1 MPWLVSYA
9 VGTLLGV
16 ALLVLLPEA
25 LAHLSARAVLG
36 SLLAG
41 IMLFFLLEKLV
52 LWRHCHT
59 HDCEA
64 HGMAAPMVIIGDAFH
79 NFLDGVVIGT
89 AVRTSI
95 PLGVSTALAV
105 ATHEI
110 PQELGDMAILLHAGY
125 SRRKAFLLNLVSGAS
140 AVLGAIVAVFAL
152 EWVPQVNA
160 IRAVGRRGRFP
171 VHRDGRSH
179 SRSASRPDRRDDASS
194 ARAHAGRHRHG
205 RRAQRIR
212 GRTVMYALA
221 IIRYRK
227 PLEEV
232 LVHQDAHRAYLRGL
246 KEKGVLIASGPMN
259 PRFGGLALLRVP
271 TKMRKRSTRPR
282 QRPVLSVRRRA
293 VRADRLDAGYREG
306 RSRSFVTI
314 TYSSTGRPPIRCSWM
329 IRSST
334 GGSQPRY
341 HVPSG

>member
-1 MPWLVSYA
+1 VRSLAWAVGLTLAGSLGGVLVASTLLFFNDRLRVKLVPWLVSYA

-25 LAHLSARAVLG
+25 LTRLSARTVLS

-79 NFLDGVVIGT
+79 NFLDGIIIGT

-125 SRRKAFLLNLVSGAS
+125 SRRKALILNLVSGAS
-140 AVLGAIVAVFAL
+140 AVFGALLAVFAL
-152 EWVPQVNA
+152 EWVPQV
-160 IRAVGRRGRFP
+160 
-171 VHRDGRSH
+171 
-179 SRSASRPDRRDDASS
+179 
-194 ARAHAGRHRHG
+194 
-205 RRAQRIR
+205 
-212 GRTVMYALA
+212 TEY
-221 IIRYRK
+221 
-227 PLEEV
+227 
-232 LVHQDAHRAYLRGL
+232 
-246 KEKGVLIASGPMN
+246 
-259 PRFGGLALLRVP
+259 
-271 TKMRKRSTRPR
+271 
-282 QRPVLSVRRRA
+282 VLSVA
-293 VRADRLDAGYREG
+293 AAGFLYIAMADLIPDLHRGRIDSTTLRQLALALAGIG
-306 RSRSFVTI
+306 TVVGLNAFV
-314 TYSSTGRPPIRCSWM
+314 
-329 IRSST
+329 
-334 GGSQPRY
+334 GG
-341 HVPSG
+341 H

>member
-1 MPWLVSYA
+1 VRSLAWAVGLTLAGSLGGVLVASALLFANDRLRVKLVPWLVSYA

-25 LAHLSARAVLG
+25 LEHLSPRVVLG

-125 SRRKAFLLNLVSGAS
+125 SRKKALVLNLASGVSS
-140 AVLGAIVAVFAL
+140 VLGAIVAVLAL
-152 EWVPQVNA
+152 DWVPQVNE
-160 IRAVGRRGRFP
+160 
-171 VHRDGRSH
+171 
-179 SRSASRPDRRDDASS
+179 
-194 ARAHAGRHRHG
+194 
-205 RRAQRIR
+205 
-212 GRTVMYALA
+212 Y
-221 IIRYRK
+221 
-227 PLEEV
+227 
-232 LVHQDAHRAYLRGL
+232 
-246 KEKGVLIASGPMN
+246 
-259 PRFGGLALLRVP
+259 
-271 TKMRKRSTRPR
+271 
-282 QRPVLSVRRRA
+282 VLSVA
-293 VRADRLDAGYREG
+293 AASFLYIAMADLIPDLHRGRIDATTLRQLALALAGIG
-306 RSRSFVTI
+306 TVVGLNAFV
-314 TYSSTGRPPIRCSWM
+314 
-329 IRSST
+329 
-334 GGSQPRY
+334 GG
-341 HVPSG
+341 H

>member
-1 MPWLVSYA
+1 VRSLVWAVGLTLAGSLGGVLVASGLLFFNDRLRVKLVPWLVSYA

-25 LAHLSARAVLG
+25 LEHLSPKSVLG

-41 IMLFFLLEKLV
+41 IMLFFLLEKLI

-125 SRRKAFLLNLVSGAS
+125 SRRKALILNLVSGAS
-140 AVLGAIVAVFAL
+140 AVLGAIVATLAL
-152 EWVPQVNA
+152 EWVPQVN
-160 IRAVGRRGRFP
+160 
-171 VHRDGRSH
+171 
-179 SRSASRPDRRDDASS
+179 
-194 ARAHAGRHRHG
+194 
-205 RRAQRIR
+205 Q
-212 GRTVMYALA
+212 Y
-221 IIRYRK
+221 
-227 PLEEV
+227 
-232 LVHQDAHRAYLRGL
+232 
-246 KEKGVLIASGPMN
+246 
-259 PRFGGLALLRVP
+259 
-271 TKMRKRSTRPR
+271 
-282 QRPVLSVRRRA
+282 VLSVAAAGFLYVAMADLIPDLHRGRIDATTFRQLALA
-293 VRADRLDAGYREG
+293 VAGIG
-306 RSRSFVTI
+306 SVVGLNAFV
-314 TYSSTGRPPIRCSWM
+314 
-329 IRSST
+329 
-334 GGSQPRY
+334 GG
-341 HVPSG
+341 H

>member
-1 MPWLVSYA
+1 VDSLAWAVGLTLAGSLGGVLVASALLTFNEHLRAAVVPWLVSYA

-25 LAHLSARAVLG
+25 LAHLPPRAALG

-125 SRRKAFLLNLVSGAS
+125 SRRMALALNLASGAS
-140 AVLGAIVAVFAL
+140 AILGAVLAVFAL
-152 EWVPQVNA
+152 EWLPQVN
-160 IRAVGRRGRFP
+160 
-171 VHRDGRSH
+171 
-179 SRSASRPDRRDDASS
+179 
-194 ARAHAGRHRHG
+194 
-205 RRAQRIR
+205 Q
-212 GRTVMYALA
+212 Y
-221 IIRYRK
+221 
-227 PLEEV
+227 
-232 LVHQDAHRAYLRGL
+232 
-246 KEKGVLIASGPMN
+246 
-259 PRFGGLALLRVP
+259 
-271 TKMRKRSTRPR
+271 
-282 QRPVLSVRRRA
+282 VLSVAAAGFLYVAMADLIPDLHRGRIDATTFRQLALA
-293 VRADRLDAGYREG
+293 VAGIG
-306 RSRSFVTI
+306 TVVGLNTVA
-314 TYSSTGRPPIRCSWM
+314 
-329 IRSST
+329 
-334 GGSQPRY
+334 GG
-341 HVPSG
+341 H